1 MSKDSIGQF
10 RDAMAAAF
18 GDITFHDSNICFLGM
33 TLERQPSG
41 DVLIRQPGYTDKIC
55 RVEGNQHR
63 YRTPSTATLFSDLD
77 DPAPA
82 SPEASTRFKSLL
94 MSAMFLATRTR
105 PDILKECTFLASFG
119 VSPGPK
125 SFVKLRRIY
134 GYLRHTQHLGL
145 ILGAA
150 TPILRLYTDASY
162 AVHNNG
168 RSHTG
173 IVINFAGDVT
183 GAIYCKSH
191 MQKIVTLSSTEA
203 ELVAHV
209 DGVKRLLPLITLL
222 KNLHLAPTERPPSM
236 ILCDNTSVL
245 HIIANGE
252 GYSGKSRHMRV
263 RWFFTYEIITDGIAS
278 LQHVPTDFN
287 WADLPS
293 KPMGGRKFLTQRN
306 HILAIDD
313 WDSDTSADIEDDEA

>member
-1 MSKDSIGQF
+1 VRFLNRTDPDFRSVSQGNDTVLVRLLKSLYGLKQASANWYEMATGWIKSQGFQPCDIDSCVLIRGQPSDKTLFIILLHVDDLLIISLSKDSISQF

-18 GDITFHDSNICFLGM
+18 GDITFQDNNICFLGM

-55 RVEGNQHR
+55 RVEGSRHR

-125 SFVKLRRIY
+125 SFAKLRRIY

-168 RSHTG
+168 RSHC
-173 IVINFAGDVT
+173 
-183 GAIYCKSH
+183 YCYWYRDQLCWRCH
-191 MQKIVTLSSTEA
+191 CCHLLQIPNA
-203 ELVAHV
+203 ENCDA
-209 DGVKRLLPLITLL
+209 LL
-222 KNLHLAPTERPPSM
+222 NRS
-236 ILCDNTSVL
+236 
-245 HIIANGE
+245 
-252 GYSGKSRHMRV
+252 
-263 RWFFTYEIITDGIAS
+263 
-278 LQHVPTDFN
+278 
-287 WADLPS
+287 
-293 KPMGGRKFLTQRN
+293 
-306 HILAIDD
+306 
-313 WDSDTSADIEDDEA
+313 